1 MNIDLKKSI
10 INILTTYY
18 EYNIIEY
25 WLPRSKSNTW
35 GLEKKKLSGDELIL
49 LTHRNDIEDF
59 KDGIDIYLK
68 AKEEKNTN
76 IKVSI
81 IILSNN
87 DINLQQVNFIKE
99 RLTTE
104 GNLSIGY
111 IIVNENSV
119 IYYDEEVK
127 TEAGILQNI
136 FNNITS
142 IKVRK
147 KKDKKATAT
156 YVLIILNILMFF
168 ISSFLTGNIFD
179 MSTEVLIKL
188 GAKYNPLI
196 MQGEYYRLIAA
207 MFLHGGLIHIVFNMY
222 ALRTLGVFIEREY
235 GKIKFLII
243 YFLGGILGSYFS
255 FLFSAGVSVGASGAI
270 FALLGAALV
279 YGIKMR
285 KSIGKEFLSNIIQV
299 IAINLFLGVSISNID
314 NFGHIGGLLG
324 GIITTLIISYMS
336 RGKER

>member
-1 MNIDLKKSI
+1 MNVALNKSI
-10 INILTTYY
+10 INVLTTYY

-25 WLPRSKSNTW
+25 WLPRSKRSVW
-35 GLEKKKLSGDELIL
+35 ALEKNKLNGEELIL
-49 LTHRNDIEDF
+49 LTHRADIEDF
-59 KDGIDIYLK
+59 KEGIDIYLK
-68 AKEEKNTN
+68 AKKEESTN

-81 IILSNN
+81 VILSNN

-104 GNLSIGY
+104 GNISIGY

-127 TEAGILQNI
+127 DEAVILQNI
-136 FNNITS
+136 FNSITS
-142 IKVRK
+142 TEVK
-147 KKDKKATAT
+147 KKNDKKATAT
-156 YVLIILNILMFF
+156 YILIILNILMFF
-168 ISSFLTGNIFD
+168 ISSFLSGNIFD
-179 MSTEVLIKL
+179 MNTDVLIKL

-196 MQGEYYRLIAA
+196 IQGEYYRLIAA

-222 ALRTLGVFIEREY
+222 ALRAIGVFIEREY

-255 FLFSAGVSVGASGAI
+255 FLFSPGVSIGASGAI
-270 FALLGAALV
+270 FALLGAALI

-324 GIITTLIISYMS
+324 GIITTLIISYM
-336 RGKER
+336 G